1 MSGIWQK
8 RFNKRVNKYILD
20 FTSSTDDD
28 ERLVPYD
35 VTVSLAHVKMLRRQN
50 LLSNS
55 DAIKLEKGLRRI
67 ISEFK
72 KSVFKL
78 NPEFEDVHTNIEM
91 RLKQIVG
98 KAADKLHTARS
109 RNDLVATDVKLYT
122 RDMIVT
128 TMGCLVDLQKSIIKN
143 ALSNFGAIIPGYT
156 HLQQA
161 QPLLWPYYLLSHFFR
176 FQRDLECLKDV
187 LKRVN
192 ISPLGSCAFAGTSHE
207 IDPDYTASLLNF
219 ARYTE
224 NGLDAVTE
232 RDYLGESLF
241 YFSQIALHI
250 AAFAEDIIIYSTKE
264 FDLIELDDS
273 ITTGSSI
280 MPHKKNPDVC
290 ELLRAKTGS
299 AIGSLVSLLTILKG
313 LPSSYNRD
321 LQETKK
327 IFFNQANET
336 IQCLKIMRVVV
347 DSISLKKSDWADREN
362 SICAVD
368 LVDYMVKNGYA
379 FRQAYNIIT
388 DCVRESKGKVY
399 WFIEMCAERMKLR
412 RDIISGIIKPRNS
425 IATRVSKNSTG
436 IKQTE
441 DAISRAREMVVNNEQ
456 NLIHIR
462 KTNSEIAAV

>member
-55 DAIKLEKGLRRI
+55 DARKLEKGFKKI

-72 KSVFKL
+72 TGVFKL

-98 KAADKLHTARS
+98 EAADKLHTARS

-122 RDMIVT
+122 RDMIVI

-161 QPLLWPYYLLSHFFR
+161 QPLLWSHYLLSHFFR
-176 FQRDLECLKDV
+176 FQRDFVCLKDV

-207 IDPDYTASLLNF
+207 IDPDYTASLLKF

-241 YFSQIALHI
+241 YFSQITLHI

-273 ITTGSSI
+273 IATGSSI

-290 ELLRAKTGS
+290 ELLRAKAGS

-327 IFFNQANET
+327 IFFNQINET
-336 IQCLKIMRVVV
+336 IRCLKIARVVV

-379 FRQAYNIIT
+379 FRPAYNIIA
-388 DCVRESKGKVY
+388 DCVKESRGEVY
-399 WFIEMCAERMKLR
+399 LFIEMCAEKMKLR

-425 IATRVSKNSTG
+425 IAIRVSKNSTG

-441 DAISRAREMVVNNEQ
+441 DAISRTKEIVVNNEQ

-462 KTNSEIAAV
+462 KTNSEIVAV

>member
-8 RFNKRVNKYILD
+8 RFNKKVNKYILD
-20 FTSSTDDD
+20 FASSTDDD

-55 DAIKLEKGLRRI
+55 DARKLEKGFKKI

-72 KSVFKL
+72 TGVFKL
-78 NPEFEDVHTNIEM
+78 SPELEDVHTNIEM

-98 KAADKLHTARS
+98 KPAEKLHTARS

-128 TMGCLVDLQKSIIKN
+128 TMGCLVDLQKLIIKN
-143 ALSNFGAIIPGYT
+143 AQSNFGAIIPGYT

-161 QPLLWPYYLLSHFFR
+161 QPLLWSHYLLSHFFR
-176 FQRDLECLKDV
+176 FQRDFECLKDV

-207 IDPDYTASLLNF
+207 IDPDYTASLLKF

-273 ITTGSSI
+273 IATGSSI
-280 MPHKKNPDVC
+280 MPQKKNPDVC

-336 IQCLKIMRVVV
+336 IRCLKIMRVVV

-379 FRQAYNIIT
+379 FRQAYNIIA
-388 DCVRESKGKVY
+388 DCVKESRGEVY

-441 DAISRAREMVVNNEQ
+441 DAISRAKEIVVNNEQ

-462 KTNSEIAAV
+462 KTNSEIVTV